1 MSELNELGRPVF
13 AIVARDVRTSTALTD
28 AIDKR
33 YQSDFDV
40 ETSSWRQGADLLRR
54 LHQQG
59 RAVALIITDLWPHS
73 ELGTELVTEARR
85 SYPHARRALL
95 VGAQDIRDND
105 ALRRAITLG
114 HVDGW
119 LTQPWEPA
127 EQLLFPA
134 IAQFVEE
141 WYAEVVSSPPQAA
154 VVRVVGSPQSARW
167 HESHD
172 LLVRNDIPHRLIS
185 VDSAEG
191 QRLLEQIGRPPSRL
205 PIQVLVND
213 RVLVDP
219 TNAEVAEELGIKTL
233 PGPGTY
239 DVAVVGGGPAGL
251 SAAVYAA
258 SEGLRTAI
266 IEREAFGGQ
275 AGTASRIRNYLGFPR
290 GVSGVRLAR
299 YAREQ
304 AALFGAELIYGE
316 AIDLRSQDGQHELIL
331 RGGGSLQARVVITAT
346 GVSYRRLQVPT
357 VERLVGAG
365 VFYGTGLT
373 EAPALAGESVVLV
386 GGGNAAGQAVAHLAR
401 FAGLVTLVVRADSL
415 EASMSDYLIQQL
427 RDLHNVEILLGAEV
441 VEAVGSARLEAVW
454 LQSEGGDRQR
464 REAAALFVLIGTEP
478 RMKWFASR
486 ALVDEAGYV
495 LTGRDLLAAGRQT
508 EPPREPLTFETS
520 IPGVFAVGDVRAGS
534 VKRVASAVGEGS
546 VAVTAVHQYLR
557 QHFSRQARHAA
568 PGPLVHSR

>member
-1 MSELNELGRPVF
+1 
-13 AIVARDVRTSTALTD
+13 
-28 AIDKR
+28 
-33 YQSDFDV
+33 
-40 ETSSWRQGADLLRR
+40 
-54 LHQQG
+54 
-59 RAVALIITDLWPHS
+59 
-73 ELGTELVTEARR
+73 
-85 SYPHARRALL
+85 
-95 VGAQDIRDND
+95 
-105 ALRRAITLG
+105 
-114 HVDGW
+114 
-119 LTQPWEPA
+119 
-127 EQLLFPA
+127 
-134 IAQFVEE
+134 
-141 WYAEVVSSPPQAA
+141 
-154 VVRVVGSPQSARW
+154 VVGSPQSARW

-185 VDSAEG
+185 ADSAEG

-258 SEGLRTAI
+258 SEGLRCAI

-316 AIDLRSQDGQHELIL
+316 AIDLRSKDGQHELIL
-331 RGGGSLQARVVITAT
+331 PGGGSLQARVVIIAT

-386 GGGNAAGQAVAHLAR
+386 GGGNAAGQAVAHMAR

-427 RDLHNVEILLGAEV
+427 RDLHNVEILLGAQV

-454 LQSEGGDRQR
+454 LQSEGADRQR

-486 ALVDEAGYV
+486 ALVDEGGYV
-495 LTGRDLLAAGRQT
+495 LTGRDLLTAGRQT
-508 EPPREPLTFETS
+508 EPPREPLAFETS

-568 PGPLVHSR
+568 PGPLVHSRQATFGIAP